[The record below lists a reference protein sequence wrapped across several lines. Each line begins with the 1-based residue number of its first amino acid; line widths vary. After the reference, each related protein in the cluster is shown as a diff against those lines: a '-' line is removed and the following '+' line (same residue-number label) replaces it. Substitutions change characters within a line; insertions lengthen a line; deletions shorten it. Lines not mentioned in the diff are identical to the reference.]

1 MFKGL
6 VALLVLVF
14 AGGWLVGAFG
24 TQAYS
29 RTVSRPP
36 AQVMA
41 ALERLD
47 LTAEPGAPGSTA
59 AAAGGVKPL
68 FRLAR
73 QGDRMTWYV
82 MSGDKVAT
90 TMTATFEP
98 VDEGRATLIRTFVE
112 RGDAPDDFVSP
123 AFRSKGLTMAL
134 FGMAIEGQVNRLV
147 QPAAASPEDCQKLLD
162 GFTDAGIARFEAGAA
177 QRPEGFRQGMAEGAK
192 NIMRLHAM
200 EAELRR
206 NGCDTDGNSGAFRP
220 VESQMTA
227 TDTGDGAPAMTD
239 GNTTGALGQPM
250 MDPTPS
256 R

>member
-1 MFKGL
+1 MFKSIG
-6 VALLVLVF
+6 VILLLVF

-24 TQAYS
+24 PQAYS

-47 LTAEPGAPGSTA
+47 ITAQPGAPGSTA

-68 FRLAR
+68 FRLSRDGA
-73 QGDRMTWYV
+73 RMTWWV

-90 TMTATFEP
+90 AMTAIVEP
-98 VDEGRATLIRTFVE
+98 ADGGRSSLIRTEVR

-134 FGMAIEGQVNRLV
+134 FATAIEGQMNRLV
-147 QPAAASPEDCQKLLD
+147 QPAAASAENCQQLLD
-162 GFTDAGIARFEAGAA
+162 GFTDGNLAA
-177 QRPEGFRQGMAEGAK
+177 INRNPQGFRQGMAEGAK
-192 NIMRLHAM
+192 SIMRVQAM

-206 NGCDTDGNSGAFRP
+206 NGCDTNGNDGPFRP
-220 VESQMTA
+220 VEERMADEDTSSQGGFV
-227 TDTGDGAPAMTD
+227 DAPKP
-239 GNTTGALGQPM
+239 GEPM
-250 MDPTPS
+250 LVPTPS